1 MSTVRGSIQ
10 GGRSHDATDRES
22 PVKIGGKAVS
32 NTDPTAV
39 AGADRT
45 DAWYDVQGALVTE
58 DRPTTWVESASALSD
73 AAASV
78 SHAAESGK
86 THFLTGLQV
95 SYKGNIYK
103 QVDVYDGSS
112 IKFSFHSGTNKSAWF
127 PARPVK
133 FTQGNKIVIE
143 AAIAGAA
150 SGACYVNLFGYTK
163 DD

>member
-1 MSTVRGSIQ
+1 MPAVQ
-10 GGRSHDATDRES
+10 GEVSHDSVDVGS

-39 AGADRT
+39 AGADRV
-45 DAWYDVQGALVTE
+45 DAWFDVQGAQVVE

-86 THFLTGLQV
+86 THFLTGVQA
-95 SYKGNIYK
+95 SYRGPQYK
-103 QVDVYDGSS
+103 QVDVYDGAS
-112 IKFSFHSGTNKSAWF
+112 IKFSFHSGANKSVLLF
-127 PARPVK
+127 PRPIK
-133 FTQGNKIVIE
+133 FTQGNKIVVE
-143 AAIAGAA
+143 AAIANAA
-150 SGACYVNLFGYTK
+150 SGNCYVNLFGYTK